1 MTDTRTQILQR
12 LRSANTATASVPGS
26 EPASPSA
33 ATLTSAPTWPVRRFD
48 WGPEELT
55 DRFRRGIEAVRAEVH
70 AVGDDWPRQLAAL
83 LQARGARNLRYG
95 PDGPLA
101 PALIQGWPTAEGV
114 PRLVPHDQ
122 PIEACRRALFD
133 DTDAGFTA
141 CRAGIAETGS
151 LVLWPT
157 PAEPRLLSLVPP
169 IHCVLLEADRI
180 VSTLHELMQR
190 EGWAQRM
197 PTNALL
203 ISGPSKSA
211 DIEQTLA
218 YGVHGPAELIVL
230 LRTTSA
236 AGTGSA
242 PPATADTARTAAC

>member
-1 MTDTRTQILQR
+1 MSDARANILSR
-12 LRSANTATASVPGS
+12 LRSHAVTNVP
-26 EPASPSA
+26 EPD
-33 ATLTSAPTWPVRRFD
+33 LPVRRFD
-48 WGPEELT
+48 WDQQQRL
-55 DRFRRGIEAVRAEVH
+55 DRFTQMLEAVRGEVH
-70 AVGDDWPRQLAAL
+70 RVGSDWPATLAGL
-83 LQARGARNLRYG
+83 LRAKGAGNLRYG

-101 PALIQGWPTAEGV
+101 AELLAGWPADGPALIAHE
-114 PRLVPHDQ
+114 R
-122 PIEACRRALFD
+122 PIEDCRDDLFGA
-133 DTDAGFTA
+133 TTAGLTS

-169 IHCVLLEADRI
+169 IHCVLLDAKHI
-180 VSTLHELMQR
+180 VSTLHELMAAEVWSQ
-190 EGWAQRM
+190 AM

-230 LRTTSA
+230 VR
-236 AGTGSA
+236 
-242 PPATADTARTAAC
+242 